1 MWLVQV
7 YTHFHIQIMCV
18 LVNTIE
24 EEEPQRHHCAKIVHC
39 YEPQTPGE
47 LCLHEVGEII
57 TEVVPL
63 EHGWCKV

>member
-1 MWLVQV
+1 
-7 YTHFHIQIMCV
+7 MCA

-24 EEEPQRHHCAKIVHC
+24 EEEPQRHHCTKILHC

>member
-1 MWLVQV
+1 
-7 YTHFHIQIMCV
+7 MCV
-18 LVNTIE
+18 LVSTIE
-24 EEEPQRHHCAKIVHC
+24 EEEPQRHHCAKILHC

-47 LCLHEVGEII
+47 LCLHEVGEMI